1 VPLEHF
7 KTQVLLLHSQQ
18 STLDALS
25 TGFGDRYAV
34 HVATSGAEALTT
46 LGETPIHVIVSAQD
60 LPGMSGLEAL
70 REAKKRSPDTIGILL
85 AGSARDDGLEAL
97 VSDKEVFQIVRGAVT
112 PDTLMQLIDQATKRV
127 RLLTIAES
135 ANDHAADVDEP
146 AGEHI
151 VMETSENGATI
162 ISDGT
167 GRMRALKPQKVQ
179 LASHVGGRDVDV
191 LVLTKDEEFLATI
204 RESSRGLHN
213 VHPANTLAQAEA
225 IARNHKVGILV
236 TDAAMI
242 GSDIESIAARL
253 RAEVPRLVAIVA
265 GRRDDG
271 ELLMELINRG
281 HVYRFLLKPVSPGR
295 ARLAI
300 EASVKHH
307 LEAADSAFRNK
318 ASGEAPATPRPAAAQ
333 AAKPQ
338 AQKPQPQPQKPKAQK
353 PAEAKRSDK
362 SVEPVIRPTETNK
375 PAPGKAPEEQA
386 PAAQEVDRLDSAF
399 GESGRLTRTMNG
411 IAASAGQSVSA
422 ASDSMAKFA
431 RVLLQP
437 KLLAIGATAI
447 VALVAIGWWLT
458 RPEIPA
464 VDPADVAEVEESVP
478 ASTPESTPTF
488 GETAIPL
495 QDPPATPSGLPADPA
510 STAPPYQA
518 LLEEARIAREAGEIV
533 APAGSSALE
542 LYIAALELATDE
554 PVLRDEL
561 GQTVD
566 DAIGIIEQ
574 ALLEQRGDDAAV
586 ALRMVQSAD
595 PDNPRLAFL
604 GAQVTQLELRTRIES
619 ARAAIREVRIED
631 AARAIAAARSLA
643 GTDTAEIDALS
654 QELARVR
661 SEQRV
666 DDVLALAGQ
675 RLAENALTAPDND
688 NARYYYDLALSNDP
702 GNTTAQQ
709 GIAIVAGKLV
719 LRAREAI
726 DGGRLD
732 DAERILQDAGDLDAG
747 SSELASSIVAL
758 ANARAA
764 QEEAERQAQAEQQ
777 AAAERVASSDDS
789 ASMAGAVFEPASI
802 GGLSPAAPGAGGTA
816 RAARDELAEQPLT
829 AARRK
834 ADPVADPDEAVS
846 STQRTAGERGPGT
859 SHDSGNDSSRSEP
872 GAAGF
877 VAISSL
883 ERTNYVAPRYPRM
896 AQRRGITGWVDIS
909 FTVTTDGS
917 VTGIEVMNSD
927 PADIFDD
934 SASNAVSEWR
944 FEPPMQNGMP
954 VERRVA
960 VRMMFNLE

>member
-1 VPLEHF
+1 
-7 KTQVLLLHSQQ
+7 
-18 STLDALS
+18 
-25 TGFGDRYAV
+25 
-34 HVATSGAEALTT
+34 
-46 LGETPIHVIVSAQD
+46 
-60 LPGMSGLEAL
+60 
-70 REAKKRSPDTIGILL
+70 
-85 AGSARDDGLEAL
+85 
-97 VSDKEVFQIVRGAVT
+97 
-112 PDTLMQLIDQATKRV
+112 
-127 RLLTIAES
+127 
-135 ANDHAADVDEP
+135 
-146 AGEHI
+146 
-151 VMETSENGATI
+151 METSENGATI

-318 ASGEAPATPRPAAAQ
+318 SSGDAPATPRPAAAQ

-338 AQKPQPQPQKPKAQK
+338 AQKVQPQPQPQPQKPKAQK
-353 PAEAKRSDK
+353 PAEAKRSDTR
-362 SVEPVIRPTETNK
+362 VEPVIRPTETNK

-399 GESGRLTRTMNG
+399 GESGRLTRTMTG
-411 IAASAGQSVSA
+411 IAASAGQSVSD
-422 ASDSMAKFA
+422 ASGSMAKFA

-447 VALVAIGWWLT
+447 VALAAIGWWLT

-495 QDPPATPSGLPADPA
+495 QDSPATPSGMPTDAVSAAP
-510 STAPPYQA
+510 PPYQA

-542 LYIAALELATDE
+542 LYIAALELAPDE

-561 GQTVD
+561 EQAVD
-566 DAIGIIEQ
+566 DAIGLIEQ

-586 ALRMVQSAD
+586 ALRMVQSTA

-619 ARAAIREVRIED
+619 ARAAIREARFED
-631 AARAIAAARSLA
+631 AARAITAANSIA

-654 QELARVR
+654 EELARVR

-675 RLAENALTAPDND
+675 RLAENALTAPAND
-688 NARYYYDLALSNDP
+688 NARYYYELALSNDP

-758 ANARAA
+758 ANARTA
-764 QEEAERQAQAEQQ
+764 QEEAERQALAEQQ
-777 AAAERVASSDDS
+777 AAA
-789 ASMAGAVFEPASI
+789 VFQPASI
-802 GGLSPAAPGAGGTA
+802 GGPSPAAPGAGGTA
-816 RAARDELAEQPLT
+816 RAARGELAEQPLT
-829 AARRK
+829 AARRTEN
-834 ADPVADPDEAVS
+834 PVADPDEAAS
-846 STQRTAGERGPGT
+846 SAERSAGERGPGT
-859 SHDSGNDSSRSEP
+859 SRDSGSDSSRSES
-872 GAAGF
+872 GATGF

-883 ERTNYVAPRYPRM
+883 ERTNYVAPRYPRV

-909 FTVTTDGS
+909 FTVGTDGS
-917 VTGIEVMNSD
+917 VTAIEIMNSD

-944 FEPPMQNGMP
+944 FEPPMQGGMP
-954 VERRVA
+954 VEKRVA
-960 VRMMFNLE
+960 VRMMFSLE